1 MSLTD
6 FRETLRSRLESQLGY
21 PFYAGRDHGPDENQK
36 RGCVYIN
43 SGEINSDT
51 AEQGLDVRIRVFPQ
65 WKAVDPRPDSDMIAE
80 LEAIPD
86 DVNGALKAIQTQP
99 GAGFWFFS
107 ITGFEIDYDQEWGTE
122 VAVLLR
128 RENPFLP

>member
-21 PFYAGRDHGPDENQK
+21 PFYAGRDHGP
-36 RGCVYIN
+36 
-43 SGEINSDT
+43 
-51 AEQGLDVRIRVFPQ
+51 
-65 WKAVDPRPDSDMIAE
+65 E